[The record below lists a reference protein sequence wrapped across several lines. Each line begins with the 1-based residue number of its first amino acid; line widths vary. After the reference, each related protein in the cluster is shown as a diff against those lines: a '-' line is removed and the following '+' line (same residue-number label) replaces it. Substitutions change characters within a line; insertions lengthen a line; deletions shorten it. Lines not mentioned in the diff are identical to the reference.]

1 MSLEKLFKR
10 KTKTVCF
17 TTPSH
22 SQRFFI
28 TSKFRQFYKFDISE
42 TDTHNPQEAL
52 EKAQQRASL
61 MYDVKQT
68 LFLTNG
74 STSGIITAVLSCVEK
89 GENVLIWD
97 NAHPC
102 HKNAVALA
110 GANPV
115 FYSLNIDENWGIY
128 KEVSPE
134 VIELSLQNN
143 KIKAVIITSPSY
155 EGVVSDI
162 CKIKNICKNHNAYLI
177 VDEAHGAL
185 YPFSDELPQSAVNI
199 ADFTIQSLHKT
210 AGGLNPTALLHNN
223 SDIDAK
229 TALNKI
235 STTSPNY
242 ALLMTIEK
250 NINYLN
256 SQKGKQKIKKLIEN
270 IKNLHRECP
279 KVDFYC
285 GDITKILIKKEGL
298 SGKELSELL
307 YKNGIEDEKTNEI
320 STMLLCGL
328 GTSKQKLEYLKKVL
342 NKISKRF

>member
-1 MSLEKLFKR
+1 MSLIKLFRQKN
-10 KTKTVCF
+10 TTTCF

-52 EKAQQRASL
+52 KSAQHEVAKK
-61 MYDVKQT
+61 YGVKQT
-68 LFLTNG
+68 LFLANG
-74 STSGIITAVLSCVEK
+74 STSGIITAVLSCAK
-89 GENVLIWD
+89 KSDKVLIWD

-102 HKNAVALA
+102 HKNSVELA

-115 FYSLNIDENWGIY
+115 FYSLEMDEDWGIH
-128 KEVSPE
+128 KKVLPDN
-134 VIELSLQNN
+134 IELCLKKD

-155 EGVVSDI
+155 EGVTSDVRE
-162 CKIKNICKNHNAYLI
+162 IKNICEKYDAYLI

-199 ADFTIQSLHKT
+199 ADFTVQSLHKT

-223 SDIDAK
+223 TDIDAQI
-229 TALNKI
+229 AHDKI

-250 NINYLN
+250 NINYLY
-256 SQKGKQKIKKLIEN
+256 SQKGKQKIKTLINN
-270 IKNLHRECP
+270 IKQLEKNCP
-279 KVDFYC
+279 NIEFYN

-298 SGKELSELL
+298 SGFELSENL
-307 YKNGIEDEKTNEI
+307 YKMGIEDEKTNEK
-320 STMLLCGL
+320 STMLLCGI
-328 GTSKQKLEYLKKVL
+328 GTEKQKLERLRKVL
-342 NKISKRF
+342 NKI